1 MNTHHYIL
9 LLGSNFLA
17 HKHLSIAI
25 ELLQQEFGIH
35 RTSHEMETKAIDMP
49 NDYPFVNK
57 AVCIQ
62 TRLEPTELIQKIKE
76 MEKQLGRS
84 DEKTLQG
91 IIPIDIDVILC
102 DKKVLHSD
110 YETKNYVKKLVEEVS
125 I

>member
-1 MNTHHYIL
+1 
-9 LLGSNFLA
+9 
-17 HKHLSIAI
+17 
-25 ELLQQEFGIH
+25 
-35 RTSHEMETKAIDMP
+35 MP

-57 AVCIQ
+57 AVSIQ

-110 YETKNYVKKLVEEVS
+110 YETKNYVKKLVKEVS
-125 I
+125 V

>member
-76 MEKQLGRS
+76 MEMFTDPIELKMMKSIKQAL
-84 DEKTLQG
+84 DPKG
-91 IIPIDIDVILC
+91 ILNTGKIFRMDQ
-102 DKKVLHSD
+102 
-110 YETKNYVKKLVEEVS
+110 
-125 I
+125 